1 MMLGEKELIKL
12 FPDFADL
19 VQPSGIDLELDDIFQ
34 KMLCISKTPV
44 QPITD
49 SNRLK
54 SGLSTAG
61 GEVTAW
67 DVKRIFDM
75 GETGAAEWY
84 FEYQITGA
92 DMFSFDGVSLV
103 ETEDGKIKK
112 WSEFAQTKDKTYPFE
127 G

>member
-1 MMLGEKELIKL
+1 MKELVEKYLKAAKQKNIH
-12 FPDFADL
+12 A
-19 VQPSGIDLELDDIFQ
+19 LDDIFSEDAVY
-34 KMLCISKTPV
+34 IESTGA
-44 QPITD
+44 TY
-49 SNRLK
+49 N
-54 SGLSTAG
+54 GLEQIKKWFEQVTAG

-67 DVKRIFDM
+67 DMKRIFDM

>member
-1 MMLGEKELIKL
+1 
-12 FPDFADL
+12 
-19 VQPSGIDLELDDIFQ
+19 
-34 KMLCISKTPV
+34 
-44 QPITD
+44 
-49 SNRLK
+49 
-54 SGLSTAG
+54 
-61 GEVTAW
+61 
-67 DVKRIFDM
+67 M